1 MATGKMSTWCHLT
14 RSGLRLLC
22 EQRFAYS
29 LPFQVHISFTPRVF
43 SSSLNKHPLI
53 KSAGVDSV
61 LHSDIQQ
68 GFWRNFSTCSA
79 VQETH
84 LHQRHG
90 ELFSCSTTESPH
102 VNESKTVLD
111 SGVLGLFSGFQNKG
125 FRIRQQKFPGFW
137 NPYSLEWVNWT
148 TNSKYLISLSDRR
161 ERKMCEHAWKCNP
174 RGATTRVYAEER
186 QVSAVF
192 YFFE

>member
-1 MATGKMSTWCHLT
+1 MVWTSGQSFPVEDFVEYPLATHTRTHDTATVSMETGKMSTWCHLT

-22 EQRFAYS
+22 QQRFAYS

-84 LHQRHG
+84 LHQRQG

-102 VNESKTVLD
+102 VKESKTVLD
-111 SGVLGLFSGFQNKG
+111 SGF
-125 FRIRQQKFPGFW
+125 
-137 NPYSLEWVNWT
+137 
-148 TNSKYLISLSDRR
+148 
-161 ERKMCEHAWKCNP
+161 
-174 RGATTRVYAEER
+174 
-186 QVSAVF
+186 
-192 YFFE
+192 